1 MFYKLL
7 GMLVWKG
14 GKAFLRRKNGPKM
27 VPAPAIA
34 GAVVLVGLLVG
45 LLLAKRD
52 SD

>member
-7 GMLVWKG
+7 GILVWKG
-14 GKAFLRRKNGPKM
+14 AKFFLRRQNGPKM

-45 LLLAKRD
+45 LLVAKRD